1 MVSRAAGRPS
11 CQIFAEDYC
20 FGAGSEWLRVEF
32 SWSGVWRERDTL
44 KGSSCNL
51 RRHSTEPLGNVP
63 EAGGIYR
70 LMRAAKVKS
79 PNVVTRA
86 LLESLGNP

>member
-1 MVSRAAGRPS
+1 M
-11 CQIFAEDYC
+11 AES
-20 FGAGSEWLRVEF
+20 GIQLV
-32 SWSGVWRERDTL
+32 GVWRERDTL